1 MVRYYEKQGNQ
12 LTECPDLLPGT
23 WVNISP
29 PFNTIEIENLAERL
43 HIPIDFLIDSL
54 DIDER
59 SRFEVDDDAK
69 LVVINT
75 PVLNQLQS
83 DPTLYT
89 TVPIGIILTPEH
101 IVTIASYETP
111 VIQSFLEM
119 RIKHF
124 DLKDKT
130 LFLLKILEQNVFH
143 YLRCL
148 KDINVRRGVIE
159 QEVFES
165 SRNQDLKRLLELEKS
180 LVYFVTGLG
189 SNAMLM
195 TRMQRMDI
203 LGIKQ
208 DEEKYDLFSD
218 VIIDN
223 HQAQEMANIYS
234 NILGSTM
241 DTLASTISN
250 NLNEV
255 MHRLTVITV
264 VLMVPTLVASFYGM
278 NVPLP
283 FQEHPYA
290 FWVLLVLVIGMTLL
304 LSWYFRNTRRN

>member
-1 MVRYYEKQGNQ
+1 MVSYFEKKGAQ
-12 LTECPDLLPGT
+12 LTELQSLKPHC
-23 WVNISP
+23 WINISP
-29 PFNTIEIENLAERL
+29 PFNVVEIESLSERL
-43 HIPIDFLIDSL
+43 NIPIDFLTDSL

-59 SRFEVDDDAK
+59 SRFEMEDDTK
-69 LVVINT
+69 LIVVNT
-75 PVLNQLQS
+75 PVLNHTQHE
-83 DPTLYT
+83 PTLYT

-101 IVTIASYETP
+101 IITIASYETP
-111 VIQSFLEM
+111 VIQNFLEL
-119 RIKHF
+119 RVKHF
-124 DLKDKT
+124 DPHDKIM
-130 LFLLKILEQNVFH
+130 FLLQIFEQNVFH

-148 KDINVRRGVIE
+148 KDINVRRGLIE

-189 SNAMLM
+189 SNSMLM

-203 LGIKQ
+203 LGIKN
-208 DEEKYDLFSD
+208 DEEKYDLMSD
-218 VIIDN
+218 IIIDN

-283 FQEHPYA
+283 FQEHPHS
-290 FWVLLVLVIGMTLL
+290 FWGLLAVVIALTVL
-304 LSWYFRNTRRN
+304 LSWYFRSTKKY

>member
-1 MVRYYEKQGNQ
+1 MVRYYDKMGNQ
-12 LTECPDLLPGT
+12 LMESSTLQPNS
-23 WVNISP
+23 WINISP
-29 PFNTIEIENLAERL
+29 PFNVVEIESLSERL
-43 HIPIDFLIDSL
+43 SIPIDFLTDSL

-59 SRFEVDDDAK
+59 SRFEVEDDAK
-69 LVVINT
+69 LIVINT
-75 PVLNQLQS
+75 PVLNQSQTE
-83 DPTLYT
+83 PTLYT
-89 TVPIGIILTPEH
+89 TVPIGIILTPDH
-101 IVTIASYETP
+101 LITIASYDTP

-124 DLKDKT
+124 DIKDRIM
-130 LFLLKILEQNVFH
+130 FLLKILEQNVFH

-148 KDINVRRGVIE
+148 KDINVRRGLIE

-195 TRMQRMDI
+195 TRMQRMDV
-203 LGIKQ
+203 LGIKH
-208 DEEKYDLFSD
+208 DEEKYDLLSD

-290 FWVLLVLVIGMTLL
+290 FWMLITLVISLTGI
-304 LSWYFRNTRRN
+304 LSWYFRSTKKF

>member
-1 MVRYYEKQGNQ
+1 MVRYYEKAGNQ
-12 LTECPDLLPGT
+12 LRECSELRPNH

-29 PFNTIEIENLAERL
+29 PFNVVEIEMLAERL
-43 HIPIDFLIDSL
+43 HIPMDFLTDSL

-59 SRFEVDDDAK
+59 SRFEIDDDAT
-69 LVVINT
+69 LIVINT
-75 PVLNQLQS
+75 PLLSQS
-83 DPTLYT
+83 RDEPTLYT
-89 TVPIGIILTPEH
+89 TIPIGIILVPDY

-124 DLKDKT
+124 DPCDRAM
-130 LFLLKILEQNVFH
+130 FLLKIMEQNVFH

-148 KDINVRRGVIE
+148 KDINVRRGLVE

-195 TRMQRMDI
+195 MRMQRMDI
-203 LGIKQ
+203 LGIKK
-208 DEEKYDLFSD
+208 DEEKYDLLSD

-241 DTLASTISN
+241 DTLASMISN

-283 FQEHPYA
+283 FQEQPYA
-290 FWVLLVLVIGMTLL
+290 FWVLLAIVLTMTIGLT
-304 LSWYFRNTRRN
+304 WYFRNTRRV